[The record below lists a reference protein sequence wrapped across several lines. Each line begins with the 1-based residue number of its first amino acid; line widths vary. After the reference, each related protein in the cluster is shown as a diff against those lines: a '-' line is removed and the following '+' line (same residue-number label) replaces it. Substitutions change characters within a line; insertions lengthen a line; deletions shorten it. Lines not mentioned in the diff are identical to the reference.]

1 MIKAKLMADND
12 DVSIITSPKKI
23 KPLFGSRHDEIK
35 LKKPDSLMATG
46 FCFVTT
52 YTD

>member
-1 MIKAKLMADND
+1 MADND

-23 KPLFGSRHDEIK
+23 KLLFGSKNDEIK
-35 LKKPDSLMATG
+35 LKKPDSLIATG

>member
-1 MIKAKLMADND
+1 MADND

-23 KPLFGSRHDEIK
+23 KPLFGSKHHEIK
-35 LKKPDSLMATG
+35 LKKPDSFMATG
-46 FCFVTT
+46 FYFVTT

>member
-1 MIKAKLMADND
+1 MADND

-23 KPLFGSRHDEIK
+23 KPLFGSKHDEIK

-46 FCFVTT
+46 FYFVTT